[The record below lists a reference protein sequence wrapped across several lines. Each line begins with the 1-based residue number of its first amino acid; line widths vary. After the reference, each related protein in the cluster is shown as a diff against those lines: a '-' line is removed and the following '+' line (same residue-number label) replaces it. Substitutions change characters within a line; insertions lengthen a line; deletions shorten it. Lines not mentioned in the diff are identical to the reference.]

1 MVQIQPTPP
10 RVSVII
16 PVYNGTN
23 YLAEAIDS
31 VLAQDYTSYELI
43 VVDDGST
50 DGTWPLIQ
58 SYGSRVRGIRQENG
72 GTSTALNRGIEEA
85 RGEYIAWLS
94 HDDLFLP
101 HKLERQMALLE
112 SSPEFSGC
120 YSDYSIIN
128 SESVELRVMKMPYY
142 PPGQMVR
149 HLLQWMFI
157 NGCTVV
163 VRRACFEAEGLFDHR
178 LRYAHDS
185 DMWFRILRHFAF
197 AHIPEALVKYRIH
210 SAQSSQ
216 RLWSMRADAHESW
229 RRCLEDY
236 PLTDIFPE
244 LCGREGDQSAIAR
257 AHNCLGDIMR
267 VCHADMTLARAQYVR
282 SLQQWPSI
290 HNPAVMKAATLQLWL
305 PNLRWLIKKT
315 IQTWWRMGGQAASSP
330 PGIVAQDYEI
340 ISASNEVHCPLL

>member
-1 MVQIQPTPP
+1 MVQSTPP
-10 RVSVII
+10 RVSVIV

-31 VLAQDYTSYELI
+31 VLAQNYTGYEVI

-58 SYGSRVRGIRQENG
+58 SYGSRVRGIHKENG

-85 RGEYIAWLS
+85 CGEYIAWLS
-94 HDDLFLP
+94 HDDVFLP

-112 SSPEFSGC
+112 SSPELSGC
-120 YSDYSIIN
+120 YSDYFIIN
-128 SESVELRVMKMPYY
+128 AESVVLRMMKMPYY
-142 PPGQMVR
+142 PPDQMVR

-163 VRRACFEAEGLFDHR
+163 VRRACFEAEGLFDHG
-178 LRYAHDS
+178 LRYAHDA
-185 DMWFRILRHFAF
+185 DMWFRILRRFAF
-197 AHIPEALVKYRIH
+197 AYIPEALTKYRVH
-210 SAQSSQ
+210 PTQESKKLM
-216 RLWSMRADAHESW
+216 RMRADAHEFW

-244 LCGREGDQSAIAR
+244 LRGRQGDQSAMAR

-267 VCHADMTLARAQYVR
+267 VCHADMALARAQYMR
-282 SLQQWPSI
+282 SLQQWPNI
-290 HNPAVMKAATLQLWL
+290 RNPVVMKAATLQLWL
-305 PNLRWLIKKT
+305 PSFRWPIKKM
-315 IQTWWRMGGQAASSP
+315 IQTWRRMRVQATSS
-330 PGIVAQDYEI
+330 PGIVVQDYEI
-340 ISASNEVHCPLL
+340 MSASSEVRCPLL